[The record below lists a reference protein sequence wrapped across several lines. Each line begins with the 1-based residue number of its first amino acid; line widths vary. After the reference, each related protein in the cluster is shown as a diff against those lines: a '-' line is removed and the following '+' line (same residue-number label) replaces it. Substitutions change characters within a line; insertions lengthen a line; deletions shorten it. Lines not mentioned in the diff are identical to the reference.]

1 MPAYLDIESWPRKAA
16 FEYFRDFDNPFF
28 DVTGPVD
35 VTDLRARA
43 KAAGVPF
50 SRAVLF
56 KTIGVVNACESFRYR
71 LEKGRVVVHEIIHG
85 STTTL
90 LEDDRFAFQYFEY
103 SDDLGRFLASMDAG
117 RKALDN
123 PPEEMDPR
131 WDRTDLIH
139 VSWMPWVSFTSVSHP
154 RKWGRE
160 DSVPKLVFG
169 RFEEREGRLLMPV
182 SVTVHHALMDGLHV
196 GRFFERLAAAFAEPL

>member
-1 MPAYLDIESWPRKAA
+1 MPTYLDIETWPRKAA
-16 FEYFRDFDNPFF
+16 FEYFKDFDNPFF
-28 DVTGPVD
+28 DVTGPLD

-56 KTIGVVNACESFRYR
+56 KTMGVVNASKSFRYR
-71 LEKGRVVVHEIIHG
+71 LEKGRVVVHDVIHG
-85 STTTL
+85 STTIL
-90 LEDDRFAFQYFEY
+90 LEDERFAFLYFEY
-103 SDDLGRFLASMDAG
+103 GTKLERFLASMDAG
-117 RKALDN
+117 RKALDE

-139 VSWMPWVSFTSVSHP
+139 VTWMPWVSFTSVSHP

-169 RFEEREGRLLMPV
+169 RFEEREGRLMMPV

-196 GRFFERLAAAFAEPL
+196 GRFFEGLAAAFAEPL